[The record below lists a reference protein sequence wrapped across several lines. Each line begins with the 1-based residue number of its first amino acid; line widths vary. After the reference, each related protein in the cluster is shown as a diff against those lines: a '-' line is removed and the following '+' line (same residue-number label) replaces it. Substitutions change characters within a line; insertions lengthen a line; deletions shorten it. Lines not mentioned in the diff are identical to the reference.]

1 VSIASIV
8 APEPLREVQG
18 DLLDLAVDEITVGE
32 SIRGCGLD
40 DAHVGLLMETDG
52 AWPAILVWGPERLLV
67 DGAHRLEAARRL
79 GHRRIV
85 AAVFVGSRQEALL
98 EAIRSNTEHG
108 LPLSLADRR
117 GAARSLLSANPEWS
131 DRRIASACGLS
142 GRTVARVRDEVLA
155 QGRPGRTIVPG
166 PERRIGR
173 DGKIRPVRTGE
184 VRSRILEAL
193 RANPAGSLREIAAI
207 AGASPET
214 VRAVK
219 ARGGCADSSYDAS
232 ATCSPAP
239 QRPERDAITRLPTDQ
254 LPSLATFGDYDRG
267 RNPAPPAWSDD
278 AAFLS
283 SADGGEFARWFSDN
297 RIDHDWHRYVFSIP
311 YGRIYEVV
319 DEARRRANEWS
330 TFASLLESRSR
341 RK

>member
-8 APEPLREVQG
+8 AREPLREGQG

-40 DAHVGLLMETDG
+40 DAHVGLLLETDG
-52 AWPAILVWGPERLLV
+52 AWPAIVVWGPEHLLV

-108 LPLSLADRR
+108 LPLNLADRR
-117 GAARSLLSANPEWS
+117 GAARRLLSANPEWS

-142 GRTVARVRDEVLA
+142 GRTVARLRDEVQA
-155 QGRPGRTIVPG
+155 RGRPGRPIVPG
-166 PERRIGR
+166 TDRRIGR

-184 VRSRILEAL
+184 VRIRILEAL
-193 RANPAGSLREIAAI
+193 KAHPAGSLREIAAI

-219 ARGGCADSSYDAS
+219 ARGGCADISSA
-232 ATCSPAP
+232 PAA
-239 QRPERDAITRLPTDQ
+239 RPEGDAITRLPTDR
-254 LPSLATFGDYDRG
+254 LPSPSTFGELDEV
-267 RNPAPPAWSDD
+267 RNSVPPAWCED
-278 AAFLS
+278 AALLT

-319 DEARRRANEWS
+319 DEARRRATEWN

>member
-1 VSIASIV
+1 
-8 APEPLREVQG
+8 
-18 DLLDLAVDEITVGE
+18 
-32 SIRGCGLD
+32 
-40 DAHVGLLMETDG
+40 
-52 AWPAILVWGPERLLV
+52 
-67 DGAHRLEAARRL
+67 
-79 GHRRIV
+79 V
-85 AAVFVGSRQEALL
+85 AAVFVGSREEALL

-117 GAARSLLSANPEWS
+117 GAARRLLSANPEWS

-142 GRTVARVRDEVLA
+142 GRTVARLRDEVQA
-155 QGRPGRTIVPG
+155 RGRPGRPIVPG
-166 PERRIGR
+166 TDRRIGR

-184 VRSRILEAL
+184 VRIRILEAL
-193 RANPAGSLREIAAI
+193 KAHPAGSLREIAAI

-219 ARGGCADSSYDAS
+219 AVKARGGCADISSA
-232 ATCSPAP
+232 PAA
-239 QRPERDAITRLPTDQ
+239 RPDGDAITRLPTDR
-254 LPSLATFGDYDRG
+254 LPSLATFGEFDEG
-267 RNPAPPAWSDD
+267 RDSAPSAWSEDS
-278 AAFLS
+278 AFLS

-319 DEARRRANEWS
+319 DEARRRATEWS

-341 RK
+341 RN